1 MQIDEHN
8 QAAVT
13 VLAPRGPLTG
23 EDSTVLVSRVDA
35 ASEQQ
40 RGRVVVDLSHVSFV
54 DSDGLEAIADLGE
67 RFERVARS
75 LKLACVN
82 ETLREV
88 LDLTEVASLCE
99 MYEDTSA
106 AVRSFE

>member
-1 MQIDEHN
+1 MQIDEHS

-13 VLAPRGPLTG
+13 VLTPRGPLTG
-23 EDSTVLVSRVDA
+23 DDAALLAVRVDA
-35 ASEQQ
+35 AAAQQ

-54 DSDGLEAIADLGE
+54 DSAGLEAIVTLGE
-67 RFERVARS
+67 RFERIARS
-75 LKLACVN
+75 LKLCCVN

-88 LDLTEVASLCE
+88 LDLTEVDSYCE
-99 MYEDTSA
+99 LFEDTSA

>member
-1 MQIDEHN
+1 MQIDEQN
-8 QAAVT
+8 QAAVV
-13 VLAPRGPLTG
+13 VLTPRGPLTG
-23 EDSTVLVSRVDA
+23 DDSAALASRVDSA
-35 ASEQQ
+35 ASQQ
-40 RGRVVVDLSHVSFV
+40 RGRVVVDLSHVSFI
-54 DSDGLEAIADLGE
+54 DSRGLEAIADLGE

-88 LDLTEVASLCE
+88 LDLTDVASFCE
-99 MYEDTSA
+99 LFEDTSS

>member
-1 MQIDEHN
+1 MQIDEQN

-13 VLAPRGPLTG
+13 VLTPRGPLTG
-23 EDSTVLVSRVDA
+23 DDSAVLASRVDA
-35 ASEQQ
+35 AADQQ
-40 RGRVVVDLSHVSFV
+40 RGRVVVDLSNVSFV
-54 DSDGLEAIADLGE
+54 DSAGLEVIADLGE

-88 LDLTEVASLCE
+88 LDLTEVASFCE
-99 MYEDTSA
+99 LYEDASA